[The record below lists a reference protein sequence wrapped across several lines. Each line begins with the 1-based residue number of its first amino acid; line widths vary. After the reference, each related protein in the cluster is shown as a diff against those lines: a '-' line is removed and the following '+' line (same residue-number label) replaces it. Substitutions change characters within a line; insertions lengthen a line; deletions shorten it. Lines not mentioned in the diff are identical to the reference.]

1 MVPMAPVGGPSVG
14 FILQPIRAGIDR
26 FNTLSLELRIFVVPL
41 VVDQLADLGALAG
54 RSGA

>member
-1 MVPMAPVGGPSVG
+1 MAPVGGPSVG